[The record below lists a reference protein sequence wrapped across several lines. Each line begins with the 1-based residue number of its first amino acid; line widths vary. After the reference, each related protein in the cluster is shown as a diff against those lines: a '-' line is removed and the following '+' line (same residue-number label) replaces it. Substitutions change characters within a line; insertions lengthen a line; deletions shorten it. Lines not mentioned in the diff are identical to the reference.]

1 MENYFNFIVFCF
13 IDDMDFILS
22 VIAGLILVNCVLVR
36 VAFLSLL
43 ERKVLTYIQIREGP
57 NKAELKNI

>member
-1 MENYFNFIVFCF
+1 
-13 IDDMDFILS
+13 MDFILS